1 MRASWGVAEAQEL
14 GIYDIMKST
23 GAREIELEER
33 IAGLSWE
40 DNKPANRH
48 LSSTTIPGT
57 PKLAFYHPEMQEAVL
72 NAASNSG
79 ATVCRGV
86 RVRGLQS
93 NGSPTI
99 TVAVDG
105 EEKECTARI
114 IVGADGR

>member
-1 MRASWGVAEAQEL
+1 M
-14 GIYDIMKST
+14 
-23 GAREIELEER
+23 
-33 IAGLSWE
+33 
-40 DNKPANRH
+40 
-48 LSSTTIPGT
+48 
-57 PKLAFYHPEMQEAVL
+57 L
-72 NAASNSG
+72 NAALNSG

-114 IVGADGR
+114 LVGADGR